1 VGVGVVVVA
10 VVVVYMWVL
19 LLPPV
24 AALIFGSF
32 AFSRA
37 FADRSNAAVGG
48 DEDDDA
54 SKIELG
60 LVGGGQAHLDELED
74 IEDAVLSDV
83 LSWLDDAAERLDLT
97 RPEVVRLN
105 NSTYLK
111 LNSNKIEL
119 LVWLAGEAYLG
130 PFPRVSLSSNVKHS
144 GVSFKRT
151 QICMEKAILEIRNC
165 V

>member
-1 VGVGVVVVA
+1 MVV

-19 LLPPV
+19 LLPPA

-48 DEDDDA
+48 DEDDDDT
-54 SKIELG
+54 SKIEMG
-60 LVGGGQAHLDELED
+60 LVGWGQAHLDELEE

-83 LSWLDDAAERLDLT
+83 LSWLDDASERLDLT

-119 LVWLAGEAYLG
+119 LVWLAGEVYLG

>member
-1 VGVGVVVVA
+1 MV

-19 LLPPV
+19 LLPPA

-48 DEDDDA
+48 DEDDDDT
-54 SKIELG
+54 SKIEMG
-60 LVGGGQAHLDELED
+60 LVGWGQAHLDELEE

-83 LSWLDDAAERLDLT
+83 LSWLDDASERLDLT

-119 LVWLAGEAYLG
+119 LVWLAGEVYLG